1 MHFRTSPFVLLLE
14 YGILDIVDELWYFVA
29 GDAVALWLGSCTENG
44 IVVIED
50 ELLAGDAAPVLFGR
64 LTGTAIDVGTFFMFV
79 C

>member
-14 YGILDIVDELWYFVA
+14 YGILDILDELWYIVA

-50 ELLAGDAAPVLFGR
+50 ELLAGDTAAVFFGR
-64 LTGTAIDVGTFFMFV
+64 LIGTAINVGTFFMFV

>member
-1 MHFRTSPFVLLLE
+1 MHFRTSPLVLLLE
-14 YGILDIVDELWYFVA
+14 YGGILDIDELWYVVA

-50 ELLAGDAAPVLFGR
+50 ELLAGDEAAVLFGR
-64 LTGTAIDVGTFFMFV
+64 LIGTAIDVGTFFMFV